1 MHVAARVPWLER
13 GGAHAPNGAASH
25 AMAKSVSVPRKP
37 RKNSFEVKRGVVP
50 PSSLVLHFSPDQ
62 WEKFIEE
69 ACWQRKLP
77 NAATYAAV
85 KQLGGAGDGGRDVE
99 ARLVP
104 ALVAGQWDLY
114 QAKHYSTGIT
124 PSDFFPE
131 LAKFFLQLVAGTYPA
146 PRQYL
151 LCAPRGVGND
161 LHNLLSKPAELKQRF
176 LDEWTAGK
184 TGLQGRSAELTP
196 KVKTVIDAYDFS
208 TIVECQLR
216 DLLEWHALNRA
227 KHFDLF
233 GIEAER
239 GDDPATPAV
248 PTIAEHAYVE
258 ELRRLYEEHAG
269 KPMTLPEVLQ
279 EQLYLEHLQSHRAL
293 FYCAEGLKMFSRDL
307 YGEEEFNILLDMVLV
322 GVRPSVNSLKHK
334 SGEER
339 LDAGLS
345 SVAGLKVNDSVLSPR
360 LRPGDLPGT
369 CHHLANQGKLAWVK

>member
-1 MHVAARVPWLER
+1 MSVISQAM
-13 GGAHAPNGAASH
+13 AASSS
-25 AMAKSVSVPRKP
+25 APRKS
-37 RKNSFEVKRGVVP
+37 RKNRFEVKRGVVP

-69 ACWQRKLP
+69 ACRQRKLP
-77 NAATYAAV
+77 NGASYAAV

-99 ARLVP
+99 ARLIP
-104 ALVAGQWDLY
+104 ALIAGQWDLY
-114 QAKHYSTGIT
+114 QAKHYNAGIT
-124 PSDFFPE
+124 PSEFFPE
-131 LAKFFLQLVAGTYPA
+131 LAKFFLQLVIGTYPA

-161 LHNLLSKPAELKQRF
+161 LHNLFSKPAEFKQRF
-176 LDEWTAGK
+176 LDDWTAGK

-196 KVKTVIDAYDFS
+196 AVRSLIGVYDFS

-227 KHFDLF
+227 QHFELF

-239 GDDPATPAV
+239 GDNPSTPAL
-248 PTIAEHAYVE
+248 PTIAEQAYVE
-258 ELRRLYEEHAG
+258 QLLRLYEEHAG
-269 KPMTLPEVLQ
+269 QPITLDDVLQ
-279 EQLYLEHLQSHRAL
+279 EQSYEEHLQGHRAL
-293 FYCAEGLKMFSRDL
+293 FYCAEGLKIFSRDL
-307 YGEEEFNILLDMVLV
+307 YGEEEFNALLEMVLV

-345 SVAGLKVNDSVLSPR
+345 AVAGLKVNDSVLSPR

-369 CHHLANQGKLAWVK
+369 CHHLANHGKLKWVK

>member
-1 MHVAARVPWLER
+1 
-13 GGAHAPNGAASH
+13 
-25 AMAKSVSVPRKP
+25 MATSASVPRKS
-37 RKNSFEVKRGVVP
+37 RKNRFEVKRGAVP

-69 ACWQRKLP
+69 ACRQRKLP
-77 NAATYAAV
+77 NGASYASV

-99 ARLVP
+99 ARLAP
-104 ALVAGQWDLY
+104 ALAAGQWDLY
-114 QAKHYSTGIT
+114 QAKHYSAGLK
-124 PSDFFPE
+124 PSEFFPE

-161 LHNLLSKPAELKQRF
+161 LHNLLSKPAEFKMRF
-176 LDEWTAGK
+176 LDDWTAEK
-184 TGLQGRSAELTP
+184 TGLQGRGAELTTA
-196 KVKTVIDAYDFS
+196 VRGVIDAYDFS

-227 KHFDLF
+227 QHFELF

-239 GDDPATPAV
+239 GDDPSAPAL
-248 PTIAEHAYVE
+248 PTTAEQVYVE

-269 KPMTLPEVLQ
+269 APMTLDDVLQ
-279 EQLYLEHLQSHRAL
+279 VQRYEEHLQGHRAL

-307 YGEEEFNILLDMVLV
+307 FGEEEFNALIEMVLI

-339 LDAGLS
+339 LDAGLTA
-345 SVAGLKVNDSVLSPR
+345 VTGLKVNDSVLSPR

-369 CHHLANQGKLAWVK
+369 CHHLANQGKLKWVK

>member
-1 MHVAARVPWLER
+1 MPARMSVASR
-13 GGAHAPNGAASH
+13 
-25 AMAKSVSVPRKP
+25 AMVTSASVPRKP
-37 RKNSFEVKRGVVP
+37 RKNRFEVKRGAVP

-69 ACWQRKLP
+69 ASRQRRLP
-77 NAATYAAV
+77 NGALYAAV

-104 ALVAGQWDLY
+104 ALTAGQWDLY
-114 QAKHYSTGIT
+114 QAKHYNAGIT
-124 PSDFFPE
+124 PSEFFPE

-161 LHNLLSKPAELKQRF
+161 LHNLLSKPTELKQRF
-176 LDEWTAGK
+176 LDDWTAGR
-184 TGLQGRSAELTP
+184 TGLQGRNAELTP
-196 KVKTVIDAYDFS
+196 AVRSLIGAYDFS

-216 DLLEWHALNRA
+216 DLLTWHALNRTQ
-227 KHFDLF
+227 HFALF

-239 GDDPATPAV
+239 GDDPSAPAL
-248 PTIAEHAYVE
+248 PTTAEQVYVE

-269 KPMTLPEVLQ
+269 QPMTLDDVLQ
-279 EQLYLEHLQSHRAL
+279 EQRYEEHLQGHRAL

-307 YGEEEFNILLDMVLV
+307 YGEEEFNALLEMVLV
-322 GVRPSVNSLKHK
+322 GVRPRVNSLKHK

-345 SVAGLKVNDSVLSPR
+345 AVTGLKVNDSVLSPR

-369 CHHLANQGKLAWVK
+369 CHHLANQGKLTWVK